1 MMQKVLPLVLLFSVL
16 LLGMSFT
23 QSSSA
28 AIHPFELEWGISG
41 TIDPG
46 NFLYP
51 QHVAVDSENNIYVT
65 DLGNSRVQK
74 FDDQGNFIGAWGANG
89 RDAGQFGYPSGIAIA
104 DDHVFVV
111 DKKLHKVQKF
121 DTAGNF
127 VTQWGDIGNGNG
139 EFRSPN
145 GITIS
150 EDKFVHVVDTGNSR
164 IQTFTFDGE
173 YVSQFGQS
181 GKRAG
186 NFVSPIDVAVDE
198 TGKFFVT
205 DPGNKRINI
214 YEPDGTFEKSID
226 QSVGGLSMYPEGIV
240 FGAEN
245 SFYISDQRNNRIIEF
260 NESGLPMSVFG
271 VMGVNDGNFK
281 FPKDVTIDNDGFLYV
296 TDTEAHRIQKFSTPI
311 VAKSLITE
319 EQVPI
324 TDGKIEQS
332 EPQTELEKI
341 SETEVESE
349 LVKPI
354 PNDFKRPEIFVPDDI
369 IIEASGGLTHVNI
382 GEARANDE
390 SGILSLSNN
399 SPESFPLG
407 ITTVI
412 WTAIDGSGNMAIAPQ
427 TIFVEDTS
435 SPEIEHLSDITLEAK
450 SETQNLVKLTVPDTY
465 DAVGIISLVNDAP
478 EVFPLGETS
487 VTWTATD
494 VMGNLS
500 TMQQKVILVDLTP
513 PRVDIPEDIIIEA
526 TSINENQV
534 SLIEPN
540 IFDHVKVESL
550 SSDAPLNFPLGETV
564 VTWMVSDS
572 SGNLATSSHKVV
584 VIDSTAPE
592 VSLSNITT
600 EATIPNGSDIS
611 LPIPEINDIQD
622 VEISNDAPEV
632 FPFGETIVTWTVS
645 DQSGNESTQI
655 QSVNVID
662 TIDPVLII
670 PGDIEIEAAGI
681 NTSVEDLGEL
691 LVEDVSEI
699 DSVTNDAP
707 EVFPLGETIVT
718 WTATDTSGNSASDT
732 QLVTVVDTT
741 APQIIAPS
749 SIIFEAVDPLENYIE
764 LSDERVFDMV
774 EIQSVENDAPE
785 VFPLGETIVTWTA
798 TDTSGNSASDTQVII
813 IEDTI
818 QPEISGPENIVL
830 EITGISGNI
839 VDIGQATALDQV
851 DVEPMISNDAPEF
864 FPLGETIVT
873 WTATDASGNFA
884 TFSQIIS
891 IIDSTAPELT
901 SPVNIIQEAEDMASN
916 SVILGDAQS
925 SDIVGVLAIENDAPE
940 FFPLGETI
948 VTWTATDTSGNSISS
963 TQLVTIVDTIAPSI
977 TAPESIIVEAIS
989 EQENVVVLEN
999 SIVEDISEIDSIT
1012 NDAPEFFPLG
1022 ETTVT
1027 WTATDTSGNS
1037 ASDTQLVTVVD
1048 TTAPSIDNPASIVI
1062 EATGLHDN
1070 VVDLGM
1076 IITDDNVGVLA
1087 IENDAP
1093 EFFPLGET
1101 IVTWTA
1107 KDNAGN
1113 MATVQQEVSL
1123 VDTTVPSIALPSDI
1137 KVEAVSSDSNIIEIG
1152 DAIGSDIVEIDE
1164 ITNDAPELFPLG
1176 ETIVTWTATDTSG
1189 NSASDTQLVTVVD
1202 TTAPNITQLEDITV
1216 DATSATS
1223 NQIELV
1229 LPTVDDAI
1237 SDVTITNDA
1246 PDVYPFGET
1255 VITWSAEDE
1264 SGNLSYTNQK
1274 IIVVDNSPPELEVSG
1289 DIIIDG
1295 TSLENI
1301 IEIDLPQISD
1311 IIDTQPII
1319 TNDAP
1324 EFFPLGETI
1333 VTWTATDTSGN
1344 SISSTQLVSVQICGN
1359 APSYYNMIMGTANDD
1374 FLTGT
1379 SLPDLIFAEGG
1390 DDIIIGNN
1398 GNDCIFAGE
1407 GNDIVFGNSGDDNIR
1422 GNQGNDII
1430 KGNSG
1435 DDIIKGGVGLDVI
1448 DGGDDIDTCIVIEE
1462 QNSDIVIKCE
1472 ANA

>member
-74 FDDQGNFIGAWGANG
+74 FDDQGNFIGAWGSNG

-214 YEPDGTFEKSID
+214 YEHDGTFEKTID
-226 QSVGGLSMYPEGIV
+226 QSVGGLAMYPEGIV

-245 SFYISDQRNNRIIEF
+245 SFYISDQRNNRVIEF

-271 VMGVNDGNFK
+271 VMGGNDGNFK
-281 FPKDVTIDNDGFLYV
+281 FPKDVTVDNDGFLYV

-324 TDGKIEQS
+324 TDSKIEQS
-332 EPQTELEKI
+332 EPQTELEQI

-707 EVFPLGETIVT
+707 EVFPLGETI
-718 WTATDTSGNSASDT
+718 
-732 QLVTVVDTT
+732 
-741 APQIIAPS
+741 
-749 SIIFEAVDPLENYIE
+749 F
-764 LSDERVFDMV
+764 
-774 EIQSVENDAPE
+774 
-785 VFPLGETIVTWTA
+785 TWTA

-864 FPLGETIVT
+864 FP
-873 WTATDASGNFA
+873 F
-884 TFSQIIS
+884 
-891 IIDSTAPELT
+891 
-901 SPVNIIQEAEDMASN
+901 
-916 SVILGDAQS
+916 
-925 SDIVGVLAIENDAPE
+925 
-940 FFPLGETI
+940 GETI

-999 SIVEDISEIDSIT
+999 SIVEDISQIDSVTNDAPEVFPLGETIVTWTAKDNAGNMATVQQEVSLVDTTVPSIALPSDIKVEAVSSDSNIIEIGDAIGSDIVEIDEIT
-1012 NDAPEFFPLG
+1012 NDAPEVFPLG

-1093 EFFPLGET
+1093 E
-1101 IVTWTA
+1101 V
-1107 KDNAGN
+1107 
-1113 MATVQQEVSL
+1113 
-1123 VDTTVPSIALPSDI
+1123 
-1137 KVEAVSSDSNIIEIG
+1137 
-1152 DAIGSDIVEIDE
+1152 
-1164 ITNDAPELFPLG
+1164 FPLG

-1255 VITWSAEDE
+1255 IITWSAEDE

-1324 EFFPLGETI
+1324 EFFPLGETM

>member
-173 YVSQFGQS
+173 HVSQFGQS

-214 YEPDGTFEKSID
+214 YEPDGTFEKTID
-226 QSVGGLSMYPEGIV
+226 QSVGGLAMYPEGIV

-245 SFYISDQRNNRIIEF
+245 SFYISDQRNNRVIEF

-271 VMGVNDGNFK
+271 VMGGNDGNFK
-281 FPKDVTIDNDGFLYV
+281 FPKDVTVDNDGFLYV

-732 QLVTVVDTT
+732 Q
-741 APQIIAPS
+741 
-749 SIIFEAVDPLENYIE
+749 
-764 LSDERVFDMV
+764 
-774 EIQSVENDAPE
+774 
-785 VFPLGETIVTWTA
+785 
-798 TDTSGNSASDTQVII
+798 VII

-851 DVEPMISNDAPEF
+851 DVEPMISNDSPEF

-891 IIDSTAPELT
+891 IIDSTAPELMT
-901 SPVNIIQEAEDMASN
+901 PANIIQEAEDMASN

-925 SDIVGVLAIENDAPE
+925 SDIVGVLAIE
-940 FFPLGETI
+940 
-948 VTWTATDTSGNSISS
+948 
-963 TQLVTIVDTIAPSI
+963 
-977 TAPESIIVEAIS
+977 
-989 EQENVVVLEN
+989 
-999 SIVEDISEIDSIT
+999 
-1012 NDAPEFFPLG
+1012 
-1022 ETTVT
+1022 
-1027 WTATDTSGNS
+1027 
-1037 ASDTQLVTVVD
+1037 
-1048 TTAPSIDNPASIVI
+1048 
-1062 EATGLHDN
+1062 
-1070 VVDLGM
+1070 
-1076 IITDDNVGVLA
+1076 
-1087 IENDAP
+1087 
-1093 EFFPLGET
+1093 
-1101 IVTWTA
+1101 
-1107 KDNAGN
+1107 
-1113 MATVQQEVSL
+1113 
-1123 VDTTVPSIALPSDI
+1123 
-1137 KVEAVSSDSNIIEIG
+1137 
-1152 DAIGSDIVEIDE
+1152 
-1164 ITNDAPELFPLG
+1164 
-1176 ETIVTWTATDTSG
+1176 
-1189 NSASDTQLVTVVD
+1189 
-1202 TTAPNITQLEDITV
+1202 
-1216 DATSATS
+1216 
-1223 NQIELV
+1223 
-1229 LPTVDDAI
+1229 
-1237 SDVTITNDA
+1237 
-1246 PDVYPFGET
+1246 
-1255 VITWSAEDE
+1255 
-1264 SGNLSYTNQK
+1264 
-1274 IIVVDNSPPELEVSG
+1274 
-1289 DIIIDG
+1289 
-1295 TSLENI
+1295 
-1301 IEIDLPQISD
+1301 
-1311 IIDTQPII
+1311 
-1319 TNDAP
+1319 NDAP

>member
-214 YEPDGTFEKSID
+214 YEHDGTFEKTID
-226 QSVGGLSMYPEGIV
+226 QSVGGLAMYPEGIV

-245 SFYISDQRNNRIIEF
+245 SFYISDQRNNRVIEF

-271 VMGVNDGNFK
+271 LMGGNDGNFK
-281 FPKDVTIDNDGFLYV
+281 FPKDVTVDNDGFLYV

-324 TDGKIEQS
+324 TDSKIEQS

-390 SGILSLSNN
+390 SGIQSLSNN

-732 QLVTVVDTT
+732 Q
-741 APQIIAPS
+741 
-749 SIIFEAVDPLENYIE
+749 
-764 LSDERVFDMV
+764 
-774 EIQSVENDAPE
+774 
-785 VFPLGETIVTWTA
+785 
-798 TDTSGNSASDTQVII
+798 VII

-940 FFPLGETI
+940 FFPFGETI
-948 VTWTATDTSGNSISS
+948 VTWTATDTSGNSS
-963 TQLVTIVDTIAPSI
+963 
-977 TAPESIIVEAIS
+977 
-989 EQENVVVLEN
+989 
-999 SIVEDISEIDSIT
+999 
-1012 NDAPEFFPLG
+1012 
-1022 ETTVT
+1022 
-1027 WTATDTSGNS
+1027 
-1037 ASDTQLVTVVD
+1037 
-1048 TTAPSIDNPASIVI
+1048 
-1062 EATGLHDN
+1062 
-1070 VVDLGM
+1070 
-1076 IITDDNVGVLA
+1076 
-1087 IENDAP
+1087 
-1093 EFFPLGET
+1093 
-1101 IVTWTA
+1101 
-1107 KDNAGN
+1107 
-1113 MATVQQEVSL
+1113 
-1123 VDTTVPSIALPSDI
+1123 
-1137 KVEAVSSDSNIIEIG
+1137 
-1152 DAIGSDIVEIDE
+1152 
-1164 ITNDAPELFPLG
+1164 
-1176 ETIVTWTATDTSG
+1176 
-1189 NSASDTQLVTVVD
+1189 SDTQLVTVVD

-1255 VITWSAEDE
+1255 IITWSAEDE

>member
-173 YVSQFGQS
+173 YVYQFGQS

-214 YEPDGTFEKSID
+214 YEPDGTFEKTID
-226 QSVGGLSMYPEGIV
+226 QSVGGLAMYPEGIV

-245 SFYISDQRNNRIIEF
+245 SFYISDQRNNRVIEF

-271 VMGVNDGNFK
+271 VMGGNDGNFK
-281 FPKDVTIDNDGFLYV
+281 FPKDVTVDNDGFLYV

-319 EQVPI
+319 EQIPI

-332 EPQTELEKI
+332 EPQTELEQI

-390 SGILSLSNN
+390 SGIQSLSNN

-622 VEISNDAPEV
+622 VEIFNDAPEV

-707 EVFPLGETIVT
+707 EVFPLGETMVT

-798 TDTSGNSASDTQVII
+798 TD
-813 IEDTI
+813 
-818 QPEISGPENIVL
+818 
-830 EITGISGNI
+830 
-839 VDIGQATALDQV
+839 
-851 DVEPMISNDAPEF
+851 
-864 FPLGETIVT
+864 
-873 WTATDASGNFA
+873 ASGNFA

-891 IIDSTAPELT
+891 IIDSTAPELMT
-901 SPVNIIQEAEDMASN
+901 PANIIQEAEDMASN

-925 SDIVGVLAIENDAPE
+925 SDIIGVLAIENDAPE
-940 FFPLGETI
+940 VFPFGETI

-1012 NDAPEFFPLG
+1012 NDAPEVFPLG
-1022 ETTVT
+1022 ETT
-1027 WTATDTSGNS
+1027 
-1037 ASDTQLVTVVD
+1037 
-1048 TTAPSIDNPASIVI
+1048 
-1062 EATGLHDN
+1062 
-1070 VVDLGM
+1070 
-1076 IITDDNVGVLA
+1076 
-1087 IENDAP
+1087 
-1093 EFFPLGET
+1093 
-1101 IVTWTA
+1101 
-1107 KDNAGN
+1107 
-1113 MATVQQEVSL
+1113 
-1123 VDTTVPSIALPSDI
+1123 
-1137 KVEAVSSDSNIIEIG
+1137 
-1152 DAIGSDIVEIDE
+1152 
-1164 ITNDAPELFPLG
+1164 
-1176 ETIVTWTATDTSG
+1176 VTWTATDTSG

-1255 VITWSAEDE
+1255 IITWSAEDE

-1462 QNSDIVIKCE
+1462 KNSDIVIKCE